1 MKNIVLITCLFLVVI
16 TTACSPHKEVTAVTM
31 TVQTNEVA
39 TQTLAEIPSKT
50 PTLTPTPVPTA
61 TAKERIATH
70 GFPKLYNQYQAGYP
84 SGAKLIDMERLSLWD
99 VITVDAESLATV
111 EYLSG
116 PSGVLRAAN
125 SNLVITVYFS
135 AGNSEPTDEGIFGR
149 FNEGLQ
155 PNWLLRD
162 VNSTLVKGYK
172 FERGWSGY
180 YNLSATGITEYF
192 ADFIQRELI
201 ETELF
206 DGVFYDW
213 GASSE
218 FSWLNFQNEVQY
230 DGGRIDLNQDGVD
243 ETDQQIDSA
252 MRSAMRN
259 LHVKSRDRWGDEIL
273 ILGNGGPGSTPDYV
287 TTLNGNMTECFQSNR
302 DAGAWE
308 QLRNSWSSH
317 MMTYSS
323 YALQAQEPR
332 IAINLVCG
340 RQNPDNFALMRFTLA
355 STLLFD
361 GYFAF
366 AGSEEPGGADYDSTW
381 WYDEYSVNTQTGV
394 AVEAPEYKG
403 YLGEALGPAVNAVE
417 PTEQLVDTLGIG
429 SGLVDF
435 TNKMAE
441 TKVWR
446 RDFEHGIVLV
456 NPTSTSETIDLGG
469 TFRKIQ
475 GTRDPAFNDGSEVNT
490 IVLPPMSGVILLRP

>member
-1 MKNIVLITCLFLVVI
+1 MRKNIFYLLRMPIVAFIVMVFLFSAVYSQTINVKDYIKNKFPSIFSFYLSSLEALDPYEKEFI
-16 TTACSPHKEVTAVTM
+16 DLLEKLPEEEQEYYAKEVYKKGFSLEFLEKVK
-31 TVQTNEVA
+31 EG
-39 TQTLAEIPSKT
+39 KT
-50 PTLTPTPVPTA
+50 TPVPTA

-99 VITVDAESLATV
+99 VITVDAESLATI
-111 EYLSG
+111 EYLLG

-125 SNLVITVYFS
+125 PNLVITVYFS
-135 AGNSEPTDEGIFGR
+135 AENSEPTDEGIFGR

-162 VNSTLVKGYK
+162 VNSTLVKGFK

-180 YNLSATGITEYF
+180 YNLPATGITEYF

-218 FSWLNFQNEVQY
+218 FSWLNFRNEKY

-259 LHVKSRDRWGDEIL
+259 LHVKSR
-273 ILGNGGPGSTPDYV
+273 
-287 TTLNGNMTECFQSNR
+287 
-302 DAGAWE
+302 
-308 QLRNSWSSH
+308 
-317 MMTYSS
+317 
-323 YALQAQEPR
+323 EPR
-332 IAINLVCG
+332 ITINLVCR

-429 SGLVDF
+429 FGLVDF